1 MHWYIKGCV
10 VDDIIDRA
18 NYICSA
24 ARQITAIF
32 ITRWVERGVKYFI
45 RFHDFTIFRGG
56 VHIFWHIVGIMITL
70 DHCDYM
76 SVL

>member
-32 ITRWVERGVKYFI
+32 ITRWVEKGVKYFI
-45 RFHDFTIFRGG
+45 RFHDFTIFRILAYCGYY
-56 VHIFWHIVGIMITL
+56 
-70 DHCDYM
+70 DYT
-76 SVL
+76 

>member
-24 ARQITAIF
+24 ARQITAVF

-56 VHIFWHIVGIMITL
+56 GTSFLAYCGYY
-70 DHCDYM
+70 DYT
-76 SVL
+76 